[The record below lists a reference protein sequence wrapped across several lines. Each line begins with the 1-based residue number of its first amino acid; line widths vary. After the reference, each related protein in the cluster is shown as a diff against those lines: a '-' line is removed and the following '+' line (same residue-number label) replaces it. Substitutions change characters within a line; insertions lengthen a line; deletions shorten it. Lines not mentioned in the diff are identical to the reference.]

1 MAFSPGTH
9 DGDSVLRGPWSDAEV
24 TPLGGSATKIGAI
37 PNGNL
42 VIVSGMAVHKANDL
56 LEMPDLAQRNSAGM
70 EFDCLFEE
78 HNVANW
84 SLAVG
89 LAISATD
96 PYLNYVGHA
105 TTTTYHTLR
114 LQRLMNATGFTITAL
129 MNKTCPVNGNPAM
142 GSTTG
147 DAFVGTA
154 LKFIAFR
161 DTQGVY
167 SNSNGGNNKLGWLYV
182 QAVQSTAQL

>member
-1 MAFSPGTH
+1 MAFAPGTR
-9 DGDSVLRGPWSDAEV
+9 DGDSVLRGPWSDAEC
-24 TPLGGSATKIGAI
+24 TPLGGSATKLGSI

-42 VIVSGMAVHKANDL
+42 TIVCGYAIHKANDL
-56 LEMPDLAQRNSAGM
+56 LEMPDVAQRNSAGM

-84 SLAVG
+84 SLAMG

-96 PYLNYVGHA
+96 PYLDYVGHA
-105 TTTTYHTLR
+105 TVSTYHTLK
-114 LQRLMNATGFTITAL
+114 LQRSMNATGFTITAL
-129 MNKTCPVNGNPAM
+129 MNKSLPTTNPAM

-147 DAFVGTA
+147 DAFVGTG
-154 LKFIAFR
+154 LKFVAFR

-167 SNSNGGNNKLGWLYV
+167 SNSNGGNNRLGWLLV